1 MDYNMKNKSK
11 FMIIELI
18 IIIIFLYFIYL
29 IIRSDNILLPMD
41 LANENVKFT
50 IISLSL
56 FFNLIS
62 LYATIYYY
70 KQKNNEMIFF
80 YIIYFTLSLL
90 LCFLGPTIL
99 LVDINERLIINIFL
113 VNKIIILLSIF
124 PNIKLKYRIL
134 QNKSIFFIG
143 VLFACILI
151 SFLELMFNTNK
162 VLLETNIIQFL
173 ILCGITIYIFIIYA
187 YFKKFI
193 KTKDYIYILLSI
205 ILLSSCM
212 KNIYIILFYND
223 NMINYKYIT
232 LLLLISYTSLI
243 MYSFGLLY
251 LSNLDIKNKL
261 KSMQD
266 LDIFYNILD
275 NKLDDKEIYIFDIG
289 GFIIYANEQARK
301 RYNINENSVNFFEEI
316 NNMCKIAYESL
327 GEEIRQNILNSVE
340 SDKKWSGIVDK
351 SDGDERILEIDKV
364 VSKRYGEVFIVRISQ
379 NKEIIKLKKEIAEK
393 NILFDIITKKAGDLI
408 TIVDNNKNIKYVNDE
423 SCNVLGYIRGEIIG
437 KNLDEIVK
445 GSTDILHTNKFQEIS
460 LRCKNGEM
468 IDIETISSPI
478 SENSEE
484 GWILIARNITYRREL
499 KNLKEK
505 YDEIKVHNK
514 LKSNFFAN
522 LSHELKTPL
531 NIFYS
536 IIQVL
541 DLNVEKDENDFKQ
554 SYKKYNKGLKV
565 NFYRMFK
572 MITNLIDLTKL
583 DSNLEK
589 VKFNNYD
596 IVKLCEDISLSVI
609 TYAEQKNIKIV
620 FDTEKEEEIIRCNG
634 EYMERIM
641 LNILSNAIKFTP
653 RGGEIFINLFFD
665 SEFVHI
671 KIKDSGIGIP
681 KEKIDSI
688 FEKFVRVDKS
698 FSRENEGSGIGLS
711 IVKSLVELLEGEIS
725 LKSEEN
731 KGSEF
736 TISLPNIKLNEK
748 DLYEMPTDHI
758 VDAQKITLELS
769 DIYDVFKT

>member
-1 MDYNMKNKSK
+1 MDSHMKNKSK

-18 IIIIFLYFIYL
+18 IIIIFLSFIYL
-29 IIRSDNILLPMD
+29 IIRFDNILLPMD
-41 LANENVKFT
+41 LSNENVKFT

-70 KQKNNEMIFF
+70 KQKNNEMMFF

-90 LCFLGPTIL
+90 LCFLGHPIL

-134 QNKSIFFIG
+134 QNKSTFFIG

-151 SFLELMFNTNK
+151 SFLELMLNTNK

-173 ILCGITIYIFIIYA
+173 TLCGITIYIFIIYV

-205 ILLSSCM
+205 ILLSSCI

-232 LLLLISYTSLI
+232 VLLLISYTSLI

-275 NKLDDKEIYIFDIG
+275 NKLDDKEIYIFDIS

-316 NNMCKIAYESL
+316 NNMCKMAYESL

-340 SDKKWSGIVDK
+340 SDKQWSGIVDK

-379 NKEIIKLKKEIAEK
+379 NKEIIKLKKEIEEK

-468 IDIETISSPI
+468 IDTETISSPI
-478 SENSEE
+478 RENSED
-484 GWILIARNITYRREL
+484 GWILIARNITYRRDL

-505 YDEIKVHNK
+505 YDEVKVHNK

-541 DLNVEKDENDFKQ
+541 DLNVEKDEDDFKQ
-554 SYKKYNKGLKV
+554 LYKKYNKGLKV

-572 MITNLIDLTKL
+572 MITNLIDLTKF

-671 KIKDSGIGIP
+671 KIKDSGIGVP

-736 TISLPNIKLNEK
+736 TVSLPNIKLNEK

-758 VDAQKITLELS
+758 VDSQKITLELS
-769 DIYDVFKT
+769 DIYDVF

>member
-41 LANENVKFT
+41 LPNENVKFT

-173 ILCGITIYIFIIYA
+173 ILCGITIYIFVIYV

-193 KTKDYIYILLSI
+193 KTNDYIYILLSI

-212 KNIYIILFYND
+212 KNIYIILFCN
-223 NMINYKYIT
+223 NNITNYKYIT
-232 LLLLISYTSLI
+232 LLLLISYTSLTI
-243 MYSFGLLY
+243 YSLGLLY

-261 KSMQD
+261 KSVQD

-275 NKLDDKEIYIFDIG
+275 NKLNDKEIYIFDIG

-301 RYNINENSVNFFEEI
+301 RYNIHENSANFFDEI
-316 NNMCKIAYESL
+316 NNMYKIADESL
-327 GEEIRQNILNSVE
+327 GEEIRQKILNSIE
-340 SDKKWSGIVDK
+340 SDKKWSGIIDK
-351 SDGDERILEIDKV
+351 SDGDKRLLEIDKV
-364 VSKRYGEVFIVRISQ
+364 VSKQYGQVFIVRISQ
-379 NKEIIKLKKEIAEK
+379 DKEIVKLKKEIQEK
-393 NILFDIITKKAGDLI
+393 NVLFDIITKKVGDLI
-408 TIVDNNKNIKYVNDE
+408 IIVDNNKNIKYLNDE
-423 SCNVLGYIRGEIIG
+423 SCNMLGYSREELIG
-437 KNLDEIVK
+437 KNFDEMVI
-445 GSTDILHTNKFQEIS
+445 GSTNILYINKFQEIS

-468 IDIETISSPI
+468 IDIETTSSPI
-478 SENSEE
+478 SENNED
-484 GWILIARNITYRREL
+484 GWILISKNITYRRDL

-505 YDEIKVHNK
+505 YDEIKIHNK
-514 LKSNFFAN
+514 LKSDFFAN

-536 IIQVL
+536 IIQFL
-541 DLNVEKDENDFKQ
+541 DLF
-554 SYKKYNKGLKV
+554 
-565 NFYRMFK
+565 
-572 MITNLIDLTKL
+572 
-583 DSNLEK
+583 
-589 VKFNNYD
+589 
-596 IVKLCEDISLSVI
+596 
-609 TYAEQKNIKIV
+609 
-620 FDTEKEEEIIRCNG
+620 
-634 EYMERIM
+634 
-641 LNILSNAIKFTP
+641 
-653 RGGEIFINLFFD
+653 
-665 SEFVHI
+665 
-671 KIKDSGIGIP
+671 
-681 KEKIDSI
+681 
-688 FEKFVRVDKS
+688 
-698 FSRENEGSGIGLS
+698 
-711 IVKSLVELLEGEIS
+711 
-725 LKSEEN
+725 
-731 KGSEF
+731 
-736 TISLPNIKLNEK
+736 
-748 DLYEMPTDHI
+748 
-758 VDAQKITLELS
+758 
-769 DIYDVFKT
+769 

>member
-1 MDYNMKNKSK
+1 MYYHMKNKNRCMTIK
-11 FMIIELI
+11 FIM
-18 IIIIFLYFIYL
+18 IIIFLSFIYL
-29 IIRSDNILLPMD
+29 IIRFDNILLPID
-41 LANENVKFT
+41 LANENVDLT
-50 IISLSL
+50 ITSLSV
-56 FFNLIS
+56 FFYLIS

-70 KQKNNEMIFF
+70 KEKNNEMMFF

-90 LCFLGPTIL
+90 LCFLRHPIL
-99 LVDINERLIINIFL
+99 LVDINERVLINVLL

-134 QNKSIFFIG
+134 ENKSIFFIG
-143 VLFACILI
+143 VLFACISI
-151 SFLELMFNTNK
+151 FFLEFIFNTNK

-173 ILCGITIYIFIIYA
+173 ILCGITIYIFVIYV

-193 KTKDYIYILLSI
+193 KTNDYIYILLSI

-212 KNIYIILFYND
+212 KNIYIILFCN
-223 NMINYKYIT
+223 NNITNYKYIT
-232 LLLLISYTSLI
+232 LLLLISYTSLTI
-243 MYSFGLLY
+243 YSLGLLY

-261 KSMQD
+261 KSVQD

-275 NKLDDKEIYIFDIG
+275 NKLNDKEIYIFDIG

-301 RYNINENSVNFFEEI
+301 RYNIHENSANFFDEI
-316 NNMCKIAYESL
+316 NNMYKIADESL
-327 GEEIRQNILNSVE
+327 GEEIRQKILNSIE
-340 SDKKWSGIVDK
+340 SDKKWSGIIDK
-351 SDGDERILEIDKV
+351 SDGDKRLLEIDKV
-364 VSKRYGEVFIVRISQ
+364 VSKQYGQVFIVRISQ
-379 NKEIIKLKKEIAEK
+379 DKEIVKLKKEIQEK
-393 NILFDIITKKAGDLI
+393 NVLFDIITKKVGDLI
-408 TIVDNNKNIKYVNDE
+408 TIVDNNKNIKYLNDE
-423 SCNVLGYIRGEIIG
+423 SCNMLGYSREELIG
-437 KNLDEIVK
+437 KNFDEMVI
-445 GSTDILHTNKFQEIS
+445 GSTNILYTNKFQEIS

-468 IDIETISSPI
+468 IDIETTSSPI
-478 SENSEE
+478 SENNED
-484 GWILIARNITYRREL
+484 GWILISKNITYRRDL

-505 YDEIKVHNK
+505 YDEIKIHNK
-514 LKSNFFAN
+514 LKSDFFAN

-541 DLNVEKDENDFKQ
+541 DLDLEKDENDFKQ
-554 SYKKYNKGLKV
+554 AYKKYNKGLKV

-572 MITNLIDLTKL
+572 MITNLIDLTKF
-583 DSNLEK
+583 DSNFEK

-609 TYAEQKNIKIV
+609 TYAEQKNIEIV

-665 SEFVHI
+665 NEFVHI
-671 KIKDSGIGIP
+671 KIKDSGIGVP

-698 FSRENEGSGIGLS
+698 CNRENEGSGIGLS

-769 DIYDVFKT
+769 DIYDAF

>member
-1 MDYNMKNKSK
+1 
-11 FMIIELI
+11 
-18 IIIIFLYFIYL
+18 
-29 IIRSDNILLPMD
+29 
-41 LANENVKFT
+41 
-50 IISLSL
+50 
-56 FFNLIS
+56 
-62 LYATIYYY
+62 
-70 KQKNNEMIFF
+70 MIFF

-173 ILCGITIYIFIIYA
+173 ILCGITIYIFIIYD

>member
-151 SFLELMFNTNK
+151 SFVELMLNTNK

>member
-1 MDYNMKNKSK
+1 MDYHMKNKNKCMTIK
-11 FMIIELI
+11 FIM
-18 IIIIFLYFIYL
+18 IIIFLSFIYL
-29 IIRSDNILLPMD
+29 IIRFDNILLPIDM
-41 LANENVKFT
+41 ANENVELT
-50 IISLSL
+50 ITSLSI
-56 FFNLIS
+56 FFYLIS

-70 KQKNNEMIFF
+70 KEKNNEMMFF

-90 LCFLGPTIL
+90 LCFLRHPIL
-99 LVDINERLIINIFL
+99 LVDINERALINIFL

-134 QNKSIFFIG
+134 ENKSIFFIG
-143 VLFACILI
+143 VLFACISI
-151 SFLELMFNTNK
+151 FFLELIFNTNK

-173 ILCGITIYIFIIYA
+173 ILCGITIYIFVIYV

-193 KTKDYIYILLSI
+193 KTNDYLYILLSI
-205 ILLSSCM
+205 ILLSSCI

-223 NMINYKYIT
+223 SMTNYKYII

-243 MYSFGLLY
+243 IYSFGLLY

-261 KSMQD
+261 KSIQD

-275 NKLDDKEIYIFDIG
+275 NKFNDKEIYIFDID
-289 GFIIYANEQARK
+289 GFIIYANEQVRK
-301 RYNINENSVNFFEEI
+301 RYNIHENSLNFFEEI
-316 NNMCKIAYESL
+316 TYEGL
-327 GEEIRQNILNSVE
+327 EEEIRHNILNSIK
-340 SDKKWSGIVDK
+340 SNKKWSGVIDK
-351 SDGDERILEIDKV
+351 SDGDERFLEIDKV
-364 VSKRYGEVFIVRISQ
+364 VSTQYGEVLIVQISQ
-379 NKEIIKLKKEIAEK
+379 NEEIIKLKKEIEEK

-408 TIVDNNKNIKYVNDE
+408 TIVDNNKNIKYLNDE
-423 SCNVLGYIRGEIIG
+423 SCNVLGYSRGELIG
-437 KNLDEIVK
+437 KKLDEIVI
-445 GSTDILHTNKFQEIS
+445 GGTNILYTNKFQEIS
-460 LRCKNGEM
+460 LRCKNGET
-468 IDIETISSPI
+468 IDIETISSPT
-478 SENSEE
+478 SENNED
-484 GWILIARNITYRREL
+484 GWILIARNITYRRDL

-505 YDEIKVHNK
+505 YDEIKIHNK
-514 LKSNFFAN
+514 LKSDFFAN

-541 DLNVEKDENDFKQ
+541 DLNVEKDANDFKQ
-554 SYKKYNKGLKV
+554 AYKKYNKGLKV

-572 MITNLIDLTKL
+572 MITNLIDLTKF
-583 DSNLEK
+583 DSNFEK

-609 TYAEQKNIKIV
+609 TYAEQKNIEIV

-665 SEFVHI
+665 NEFVHI
-671 KIKDSGIGIP
+671 KIRDSGIGVP

-698 FSRENEGSGIGLS
+698 FNRENEGSGIGLS

-769 DIYDVFKT
+769 DIYDVF

>member
-316 NNMCKIAYESL
+316 NNM
-327 GEEIRQNILNSVE
+327 
-340 SDKKWSGIVDK
+340 
-351 SDGDERILEIDKV
+351 
-364 VSKRYGEVFIVRISQ
+364 
-379 NKEIIKLKKEIAEK
+379 
-393 NILFDIITKKAGDLI
+393 
-408 TIVDNNKNIKYVNDE
+408 
-423 SCNVLGYIRGEIIG
+423 
-437 KNLDEIVK
+437 
-445 GSTDILHTNKFQEIS
+445 
-460 LRCKNGEM
+460 
-468 IDIETISSPI
+468 
-478 SENSEE
+478 
-484 GWILIARNITYRREL
+484 
-499 KNLKEK
+499 
-505 YDEIKVHNK
+505 
-514 LKSNFFAN
+514 
-522 LSHELKTPL
+522 
-531 NIFYS
+531 
-536 IIQVL
+536 
-541 DLNVEKDENDFKQ
+541 
-554 SYKKYNKGLKV
+554 
-565 NFYRMFK
+565 
-572 MITNLIDLTKL
+572 
-583 DSNLEK
+583 
-589 VKFNNYD
+589 
-596 IVKLCEDISLSVI
+596 
-609 TYAEQKNIKIV
+609 
-620 FDTEKEEEIIRCNG
+620 
-634 EYMERIM
+634 
-641 LNILSNAIKFTP
+641 
-653 RGGEIFINLFFD
+653 
-665 SEFVHI
+665 
-671 KIKDSGIGIP
+671 
-681 KEKIDSI
+681 
-688 FEKFVRVDKS
+688 
-698 FSRENEGSGIGLS
+698 
-711 IVKSLVELLEGEIS
+711 
-725 LKSEEN
+725 
-731 KGSEF
+731 
-736 TISLPNIKLNEK
+736 
-748 DLYEMPTDHI
+748 
-758 VDAQKITLELS
+758 
-769 DIYDVFKT
+769 

>member
-1 MDYNMKNKSK
+1 MDYHMKNKNK

-18 IIIIFLYFIYL
+18 MIIIFLSFIYL
-29 IIRSDNILLPMD
+29 IIRFDNILLPID
-41 LANENVKFT
+41 LANENVELT
-50 IISLSL
+50 ITSLSV
-56 FFNLIS
+56 FFYLIS

-70 KQKNNEMIFF
+70 KQNNNEMMFF
-80 YIIYFTLSLL
+80 FIIYFTLSLL
-90 LCFLGPTIL
+90 LCFLRYPIL
-99 LVDINERLIINIFL
+99 LVDINERVLINIFL

-143 VLFACILI
+143 VLSACISI

-173 ILCGITIYIFIIYA
+173 TLCGITIYVFIIYV

-193 KTKDYIYILLSI
+193 KTKDYLYILLSI
-205 ILLSSCM
+205 ILLSSCI
-212 KNIYIILFYND
+212 KNTYIILFYND
-223 NMINYKYIT
+223 NMTNYKYIT
-232 LLLLISYTSLI
+232 LLLLISYMSLI

-261 KSMQD
+261 KNMQD

-275 NKLDDKEIYIFDIG
+275 NKLNDKEIYVFDIG

-301 RYNINENSVNFFEEI
+301 RYNIHENSVNFFEEI

-327 GEEIRQNILNSVE
+327 GDEIKQNILNSIE
-340 SDKKWSGIVDK
+340 SDKNWSGIVDK
-351 SDGDERILEIDKV
+351 SDRDKRLLEIDKV
-364 VSKRYGEVFIVRISQ
+364 VSKQYGEVFIVRISQ
-379 NKEIIKLKKEIAEK
+379 NKEIIKLKKEIEEK

-408 TIVDNNKNIKYVNDE
+408 TIVDNDKNIKYVNDE
-423 SCNVLGYIRGEIIG
+423 SCNVLGYSRGELIG
-437 KNLDEIVK
+437 KNLDEIVI
-445 GSTDILHTNKFQEIS
+445 GSTNILYTNKFQEIS
-460 LRCKNGEM
+460 LRSKNGKI
-468 IDIETISSPI
+468 IDIETTSSSI
-478 SENSEE
+478 SENNED
-484 GWILIARNITYRREL
+484 GWILIARNITYRRDL

-505 YDEIKVHNK
+505 YDEIKIHNK
-514 LKSNFFAN
+514 LKGDFFAN

-554 SYKKYNKGLKV
+554 AYKKYNKGLKV

-572 MITNLIDLTKL
+572 MITNLIDLTKF
-583 DSNLEK
+583 DSNFEK

-596 IVKLCEDISLSVI
+596 IVKLCEDICLSVI
-609 TYAEQKNIKIV
+609 TYAEQKNIEIV

-665 SEFVHI
+665 NEFVHI

-681 KEKIDSI
+681 KEKVDSI

-748 DLYEMPTDHI
+748 DLYDAPQNYI
-758 VDAQKITLELS
+758 VDTQKITLELS
-769 DIYDVFKT
+769 DIYDVF

>member
-1 MDYNMKNKSK
+1 MDYHMKNKNK

-18 IIIIFLYFIYL
+18 MIIIFLSFIYL
-29 IIRSDNILLPMD
+29 IIRFDNILLPID
-41 LANENVKFT
+41 LANENVELT
-50 IISLSL
+50 ITSLSV
-56 FFNLIS
+56 FFYLIS

-70 KQKNNEMIFF
+70 KQNNNEMMFF
-80 YIIYFTLSLL
+80 FIIYFTLSLL
-90 LCFLGPTIL
+90 LCFLRYPIL
-99 LVDINERLIINIFL
+99 LVDINERVLINIFL

-143 VLFACILI
+143 VLSACISI

-173 ILCGITIYIFIIYA
+173 TLCGITIYVFIIYV

-193 KTKDYIYILLSI
+193 KTKDYLYILLSI
-205 ILLSSCM
+205 ILLSSCI
-212 KNIYIILFYND
+212 KNTYIILFYND
-223 NMINYKYIT
+223 NMTNYKYIT
-232 LLLLISYTSLI
+232 LLLLISYMSLI

-261 KSMQD
+261 KNMQD

-275 NKLDDKEIYIFDIG
+275 NKLNDKEIYVFDIG

-301 RYNINENSVNFFEEI
+301 RYNIHENSVNFFEEI

-327 GEEIRQNILNSVE
+327 GDEIKQNILNSIE
-340 SDKKWSGIVDK
+340 SDKNWSGIVDK
-351 SDGDERILEIDKV
+351 SDRDKRLLEIDKV
-364 VSKRYGEVFIVRISQ
+364 VSKQYGEVFIVRISQ
-379 NKEIIKLKKEIAEK
+379 NKEIIKLKKEIEEK

-408 TIVDNNKNIKYVNDE
+408 TIVDNDKNIKYVNDE
-423 SCNVLGYIRGEIIG
+423 SCNVLGYSRGELIG
-437 KNLDEIVK
+437 KNLDEIVI
-445 GSTDILHTNKFQEIS
+445 GSTNILYTNKFQEIS
-460 LRCKNGEM
+460 LRSKNGKI
-468 IDIETISSPI
+468 IDIETTSSSI
-478 SENSEE
+478 SENNED
-484 GWILIARNITYRREL
+484 GWILIARNITYRRDL

-505 YDEIKVHNK
+505 YDEIKIHNK
-514 LKSNFFAN
+514 LKSDFFAN

-554 SYKKYNKGLKV
+554 AYKKYNKGLKV

-572 MITNLIDLTKL
+572 MITNLIDLTKF
-583 DSNLEK
+583 DSNFEK

-596 IVKLCEDISLSVI
+596 IVKLCEDICLSVI
-609 TYAEQKNIKIV
+609 TYAEQKNIEIV

-665 SEFVHI
+665 NEFVHI

-681 KEKIDSI
+681 KEKVDSI

-748 DLYEMPTDHI
+748 DLYDAPQNYI
-758 VDAQKITLELS
+758 VDTQKITLELS
-769 DIYDVFKT
+769 DIYDVF

>member
-1 MDYNMKNKSK
+1 
-11 FMIIELI
+11 
-18 IIIIFLYFIYL
+18 
-29 IIRSDNILLPMD
+29 MD

-151 SFLELMFNTNK
+151 FFLELMFNTNK

-173 ILCGITIYIFIIYA
+173 ILCGITIYIFIIYD

-514 LKSNFFAN
+514 LKSNFFTN

-748 DLYEMPTDHI
+748 DLYEMPTYHI

>member
-1 MDYNMKNKSK
+1 MDYNMKNKNK
-11 FMIIELI
+11 CVTIEFI
-18 IIIIFLYFIYL
+18 MIIIFLSFIYFI
-29 IIRSDNILLPMD
+29 IRFDNILLPID
-41 LANENVKFT
+41 LANENVELT
-50 IISLSL
+50 ITSLSV
-56 FFNLIS
+56 FFYLIS
-62 LYATIYYY
+62 LYATIHYY
-70 KQKNNEMIFF
+70 KQKNNEMMFF

-90 LCFLGPTIL
+90 LCFLRHPIL
-99 LVDINERLIINIFL
+99 LVDINERVLINVFL

-134 QNKSIFFIG
+134 GNKRIFFIG
-143 VLFACILI
+143 VLLACISI
-151 SFLELMFNTNK
+151 SFLELIFNTNK
-162 VLLETNIIQFL
+162 VLLETNIIQIL
-173 ILCGITIYIFIIYA
+173 ILCGITIYIFVIYV

-193 KTKDYIYILLSI
+193 KTNDYLYILLSI
-205 ILLSSCM
+205 ILLSSCI

-223 NMINYKYIT
+223 NMTNYKYIT
-232 LLLLISYTSLI
+232 LLLLISYISLI
-243 MYSFGLLY
+243 IYSFGLLY
-251 LSNLDIKNKL
+251 ISNLDIKNKL

-275 NKLDDKEIYIFDIG
+275 NKLNGKEIYIFDMD
-289 GFIIYANEQARK
+289 GFIIYANEQVRK
-301 RYNINENSVNFFEEI
+301 RYNIHENSLNFFEEI
-316 NNMCKIAYESL
+316 NKICKIAYEGL
-327 GEEIRQNILNSVE
+327 EEEIRQNILNSIE

-351 SDGDERILEIDKV
+351 SDGDERLLEIDKV
-364 VSKRYGEVFIVRISQ
+364 VSKQYGKVFIVRISQ
-379 NKEIIKLKKEIAEK
+379 NEEIIKLKKEIEEK
-393 NILFDIITKKAGDLI
+393 NILFDIITKKVGDLI

-423 SCNVLGYIRGEIIG
+423 SCNVLGYSRGELIG
-437 KNLDEIVK
+437 KKLDEMVI
-445 GSTDILHTNKFQEIS
+445 GSTDILYTNKFQEIS
-460 LRCKNGEM
+460 LRCKNGET
-468 IDIETISSPI
+468 IDIEIISSPT
-478 SENSEE
+478 SENNED
-484 GWILIARNITYRREL
+484 GWILIARNITYRRDL

-505 YDEIKVHNK
+505 YDEIKIHNK
-514 LKSNFFAN
+514 LKSDFFAN

-554 SYKKYNKGLKV
+554 AYKKYNKGLKV

-653 RGGEIFINLFFD
+653 RAGEIFINLFFD

-671 KIKDSGIGIP
+671 KIKDSGIGVP

-736 TISLPNIKLNEK
+736 TVSLPNIKLNEK

-769 DIYDVFKT
+769 DIYDAF

>member
-1 MDYNMKNKSK
+1 MDYHMKNKNK

-18 IIIIFLYFIYL
+18 MIIIFLSFIYL
-29 IIRSDNILLPMD
+29 IIRFDNILLSID
-41 LANENVKFT
+41 LANENVGLT
-50 IISLSL
+50 ITSLSV
-56 FFNLIS
+56 FFYLIS

-70 KQKNNEMIFF
+70 KQNNNEVMFF
-80 YIIYFTLSLL
+80 FIIYFTLSLL
-90 LCFLGPTIL
+90 LCFLRYPIL
-99 LVDINERLIINIFL
+99 LVDINERVLINIFL

-143 VLFACILI
+143 VLFACISI

-173 ILCGITIYIFIIYA
+173 ILCGITIYVFIIYV

-193 KTKDYIYILLSI
+193 KTKDYLYILLSI
-205 ILLSSCM
+205 ILLSSCI
-212 KNIYIILFYND
+212 KNTYIILFYND
-223 NMINYKYIT
+223 NMTNYKYIT
-232 LLLLISYTSLI
+232 LLLLISYMSLI

-261 KSMQD
+261 KNMQD

-275 NKLDDKEIYIFDIG
+275 NKLNDKEIYIFDIG

-301 RYNINENSVNFFEEI
+301 RYNIHENSVNFFEEI

-327 GEEIRQNILNSVE
+327 GEEIRQNILNSIE
-340 SDKKWSGIVDK
+340 RDKNWSGIVDK
-351 SDGDERILEIDKV
+351 SDRDKRLLEIDKV
-364 VSKRYGEVFIVRISQ
+364 ASKQYGEVFIVRISQ
-379 NKEIIKLKKEIAEK
+379 NKEIIKLKKEIEEK

-408 TIVDNNKNIKYVNDE
+408 TIVDNDKNIKYVNDE
-423 SCNVLGYIRGEIIG
+423 SCNVLGYSRGELIG
-437 KNLDEIVK
+437 KNLDEMVI
-445 GSTDILHTNKFQEIS
+445 GSTNILYTNKFQEIS
-460 LRCKNGEM
+460 LRAKNGKI
-468 IDIETISSPI
+468 IDIETTSSPI
-478 SENSEE
+478 SENNED
-484 GWILIARNITYRREL
+484 GWILIARNITYRRDL

-505 YDEIKVHNK
+505 YDEIKIHNK
-514 LKSNFFAN
+514 LKGDFFAN

-554 SYKKYNKGLKV
+554 AYKKYNKGLKV

-572 MITNLIDLTKL
+572 MITNLIDLTKF
-583 DSNLEK
+583 DSNFEK

-596 IVKLCEDISLSVI
+596 IVKLCEDICLSVI
-609 TYAEQKNIKIV
+609 TYAEQKNIEIV
-620 FDTEKEEEIIRCNG
+620 FDTEKEEGIIRCNG

-665 SEFVHI
+665 NEFVHI

-681 KEKIDSI
+681 KEKVDSI

-698 FSRENEGSGIGLS
+698 FSRESEGSGIGLS

-748 DLYEMPTDHI
+748 DLYDAPKNYI
-758 VDAQKITLELS
+758 VDTQKITLELS
-769 DIYDVFKT
+769 DIYDVF

>member
-1 MDYNMKNKSK
+1 MDYNMKNKNK
-11 FMIIELI
+11 CVTIEFI
-18 IIIIFLYFIYL
+18 MIIIFLSFIYFI
-29 IIRSDNILLPMD
+29 IRFDNILLPID
-41 LANENVKFT
+41 LANENVELT
-50 IISLSL
+50 ITSLSV
-56 FFNLIS
+56 FFYLIS
-62 LYATIYYY
+62 LYATIHYY
-70 KQKNNEMIFF
+70 KQKNNEMMFF

-90 LCFLGPTIL
+90 LCFLRHPIL
-99 LVDINERLIINIFL
+99 LVDINERVLINVFL

-134 QNKSIFFIG
+134 GNKRIFFIG
-143 VLFACILI
+143 VLLACISI
-151 SFLELMFNTNK
+151 SFLELIFNTNK

-173 ILCGITIYIFIIYA
+173 ILCGITIYIFVIYV
-187 YFKKFI
+187 YFKKFT
-193 KTKDYIYILLSI
+193 KTNDYLYILLSI
-205 ILLSSCM
+205 ILLSSCI

-223 NMINYKYIT
+223 NMTNYKYIT
-232 LLLLISYTSLI
+232 LLLLISYISLI
-243 MYSFGLLY
+243 IYSFGLLY
-251 LSNLDIKNKL
+251 ISNLDIKNKL

-275 NKLDDKEIYIFDIG
+275 NKLNDKEIYIFDID
-289 GFIIYANEQARK
+289 GFIIYANEQVRK
-301 RYNINENSVNFFEEI
+301 RYNIHENSLNFFEEI
-316 NNMCKIAYESL
+316 NKICKIAYEGL
-327 GEEIRQNILNSVE
+327 EEEIRQNILNSIE

-351 SDGDERILEIDKV
+351 SDGDERLLEIDKV
-364 VSKRYGEVFIVRISQ
+364 VSKQYGKVFIVRISQ
-379 NKEIIKLKKEIAEK
+379 NEEIIKLKKEIEEK
-393 NILFDIITKKAGDLI
+393 NILFDIITKKVGDLI

-423 SCNVLGYIRGEIIG
+423 SCNVLGYSRGELIG
-437 KNLDEIVK
+437 KKLDEMVI
-445 GSTDILHTNKFQEIS
+445 GSTDILYTNKFQEIS
-460 LRCKNGEM
+460 LRCKNGET
-468 IDIETISSPI
+468 IDIEIISSPT
-478 SENSEE
+478 SENNED
-484 GWILIARNITYRREL
+484 GWILIARNITYRRDL

-505 YDEIKVHNK
+505 YDEIKIHNK
-514 LKSNFFAN
+514 LKSDFFAN

-554 SYKKYNKGLKV
+554 AYKKYNKGLKV

-609 TYAEQKNIKIV
+609 NYAEQKNIKIV

-671 KIKDSGIGIP
+671 KIKDSGIGVP

-736 TISLPNIKLNEK
+736 TVSLPNIKLNEK

-769 DIYDVFKT
+769 DIYDAF

>member
-1 MDYNMKNKSK
+1 MDYNMKNKNK
-11 FMIIELI
+11 CVTIEFI
-18 IIIIFLYFIYL
+18 MIIIFLSFIYFI
-29 IIRSDNILLPMD
+29 IRFDNILLPID
-41 LANENVKFT
+41 LANENVELT
-50 IISLSL
+50 ITSLSV
-56 FFNLIS
+56 FFYLIS
-62 LYATIYYY
+62 LYATIHYY
-70 KQKNNEMIFF
+70 KQKNNEMMFF

-90 LCFLGPTIL
+90 LCFLRHPIL
-99 LVDINERLIINIFL
+99 LVDINERVLINVFL

-134 QNKSIFFIG
+134 GNKRIFFIG
-143 VLFACILI
+143 VLLACISI
-151 SFLELMFNTNK
+151 SFLELIFNTNK
-162 VLLETNIIQFL
+162 VLLETNIIQIL
-173 ILCGITIYIFIIYA
+173 ILCGITIYIFVIYV

-193 KTKDYIYILLSI
+193 KTNDYLYILLSI
-205 ILLSSCM
+205 ILLSSCI

-223 NMINYKYIT
+223 NMTNYKYIT
-232 LLLLISYTSLI
+232 LLLLISYISLI
-243 MYSFGLLY
+243 IYSFGLLY
-251 LSNLDIKNKL
+251 ISNLDIKNKL

-275 NKLDDKEIYIFDIG
+275 NKLNNKEIYIFDMD
-289 GFIIYANEQARK
+289 GFIIYANEQVRK
-301 RYNINENSVNFFEEI
+301 RYNIHENSLNFFEEI
-316 NNMCKIAYESL
+316 NKICKIAYEGL
-327 GEEIRQNILNSVE
+327 EEEIRQNILNSIE

-351 SDGDERILEIDKV
+351 SDGDERLLEIDKV
-364 VSKRYGEVFIVRISQ
+364 VSKQYGKVFIVRISQ
-379 NKEIIKLKKEIAEK
+379 NEEIIKLKKEIEEK
-393 NILFDIITKKAGDLI
+393 NILFDIITKKVGDLI

-423 SCNVLGYIRGEIIG
+423 SCNVLGYSRGELIG
-437 KNLDEIVK
+437 KKLDEMVI
-445 GSTDILHTNKFQEIS
+445 GSTDILYTNKFQEIS
-460 LRCKNGEM
+460 LRCKNGET
-468 IDIETISSPI
+468 IDIEIISSPT
-478 SENSEE
+478 SENNED
-484 GWILIARNITYRREL
+484 GWILIARNITYRRDL

-505 YDEIKVHNK
+505 YDEIKIHNK
-514 LKSNFFAN
+514 LKSDFFAN

-554 SYKKYNKGLKV
+554 AYKKYNKGLKV

-671 KIKDSGIGIP
+671 KIKDSGIGVP

-736 TISLPNIKLNEK
+736 TVSLPNIKLNEK

-769 DIYDVFKT
+769 DIYDAF

>member
-1 MDYNMKNKSK
+1 M
-11 FMIIELI
+11 
-18 IIIIFLYFIYL
+18 
-29 IIRSDNILLPMD
+29 
-41 LANENVKFT
+41 
-50 IISLSL
+50 
-56 FFNLIS
+56 
-62 LYATIYYY
+62 
-70 KQKNNEMIFF
+70 
-80 YIIYFTLSLL
+80 
-90 LCFLGPTIL
+90 
-99 LVDINERLIINIFL
+99 
-113 VNKIIILLSIF
+113 
-124 PNIKLKYRIL
+124 
-134 QNKSIFFIG
+134 
-143 VLFACILI
+143 
-151 SFLELMFNTNK
+151 
-162 VLLETNIIQFL
+162 
-173 ILCGITIYIFIIYA
+173 
-187 YFKKFI
+187 
-193 KTKDYIYILLSI
+193 
-205 ILLSSCM
+205 
-212 KNIYIILFYND
+212 
-223 NMINYKYIT
+223 
-232 LLLLISYTSLI
+232 
-243 MYSFGLLY
+243 
-251 LSNLDIKNKL
+251 
-261 KSMQD
+261 
-266 LDIFYNILD
+266 
-275 NKLDDKEIYIFDIG
+275 
-289 GFIIYANEQARK
+289 
-301 RYNINENSVNFFEEI
+301 
-316 NNMCKIAYESL
+316 
-327 GEEIRQNILNSVE
+327 
-340 SDKKWSGIVDK
+340 
-351 SDGDERILEIDKV
+351 
-364 VSKRYGEVFIVRISQ
+364 
-379 NKEIIKLKKEIAEK
+379 
-393 NILFDIITKKAGDLI
+393 
-408 TIVDNNKNIKYVNDE
+408 
-423 SCNVLGYIRGEIIG
+423 
-437 KNLDEIVK
+437 
-445 GSTDILHTNKFQEIS
+445 HTNKFQEIS

-758 VDAQKITLELS
+758 VDAQKITLEVS